1 MRSVK
6 RFMTKTVACSTLL
19 TALGGPG
26 ARGATGEEWTTQQL
40 EVLAAMERLSESTGP
55 GGAGADAYGEVL
67 DADFSRWT
75 LGSDTVDGKASWV
88 EGVRAWFDD
97 GWRVVDRRM
106 RILEIHVEGDLA
118 HTRRIV
124 DETYAGPAGESSSS
138 AAALVEVWRASEGG
152 WKLLRV
158 NVRTLDDD
166 D

>member
-1 MRSVK
+1 
-6 RFMTKTVACSTLL
+6 MTRTVACSTLL
-19 TALGGPG
+19 AVLGGAA
-26 ARGATGEEWTTQQL
+26 ARGAAGDKWTAQQL
-40 EVLAAMERLSESTGP
+40 EVLAAMERLSESTAP

-106 RILEIHVEGDLA
+106 RILEILVEGDLA

-124 DETYAGPAGESSSS
+124 EETYAGPAGESSAS
-138 AAALVEVWRASEGG
+138 AAALVEVWRASEAG
-152 WKLLRV
+152 WRLLRV